1 MKLLLLSNPRAI
13 TMEHLEFETKLH
25 LRNLKEALERAYRG
39 TTTVGIAFKDHVVL
53 ASDKKATAGIYI
65 AHKNVKK
72 IVKVDEKIAMTIA
85 GLVADAQA
93 LADYIRAEAQY
104 YQILN
109 GRPMSLRGMASL
121 LGLILNEYK
130 YFPFIVQLI
139 LGGYDYYEGP
149 KIFVIEPYGDVTEEN
164 IAATGSGSPVAIGI
178 IETEYR
184 PDLSIEESVKLAVK
198 AIASAIARD
207 VFTGGVGVDAVTV
220 GKDFYQEYTFTVEE
234 IKKLLGRT

>member
-1 MKLLLLSNPRAI
+1 
-13 TMEHLEFETKLH
+13 MEHLEFETKLH
-25 LRNLKEALERAYRG
+25 LRNLKEVLERAYRG

-149 KIFVIEPYGDVTEEN
+149 KIFVIEPYGDVTEES

-207 VFTGGVGVDAVTV
+207 VFTGGIGVDAVAV

>member
-1 MKLLLLSNPRAI
+1 LLSNPRAI

-207 VFTGGVGVDAVTV
+207 VFTGGIGVDAVTV

>member
-1 MKLLLLSNPRAI
+1 
-13 TMEHLEFETKLH
+13 MEHLEFETKLH

-207 VFTGGVGVDAVTV
+207 VFTGGIGVDAVTV

-234 IKKLLGRT
+234 IKNFLAGHRHEF

>member
-1 MKLLLLSNPRAI
+1 VKLLLLSNPRAI

>member
-1 MKLLLLSNPRAI
+1 
-13 TMEHLEFETKLH
+13 MEHLEFETKLH

>member
-1 MKLLLLSNPRAI
+1 
-13 TMEHLEFETKLH
+13 MEHLEFETKLH

-207 VFTGGVGVDAVTV
+207 VFTGGIGVDTVTV

-234 IKKLLGRT
+234 IKNFLAGHRHEF

>member
-1 MKLLLLSNPRAI
+1 MKY
-13 TMEHLEFETKLH
+13 LEFETKI
-25 LRNLKEALERAYRG
+25 LEKAYRG
-39 TTTVGIAFKDHVVL
+39 TTTIGIVFKDYVVL
-53 ASDKKATAGIYI
+53 ASDKKATSGIYI

-72 IVKVDEKIAMTIA
+72 IVKVNERIAMTIA

-93 LADYIRAEAQY
+93 LADFIRAEAHY

-121 LGLILNEYK
+121 LGLVLNEYK

-139 LGGYDYYEGP
+139 LGGYDHYEGP

-164 IAATGSGSPVAIGI
+164 IAATGSGSPTAIGI
-178 IETEYR
+178 IEAEYK
-184 PDLSIEESVKLAVK
+184 PDLSIEDSIKLAVK

-207 VFTGGVGVDAVTV
+207 IFTGGIGVDVVTI
-220 GKDFYQEYTFTVEE
+220 GKDFYREYTFTVEE
-234 IKKLLGRT
+234 IKKFLSRTSS

>member
-1 MKLLLLSNPRAI
+1 
-13 TMEHLEFETKLH
+13 MEHLEFETKLH
-25 LRNLKEALERAYRG
+25 LRNLKEVLERAYRG

-72 IVKVDEKIAMTIA
+72 IIKVDEKIAMTIA

-149 KIFVIEPYGDVTEEN
+149 KIFVIEPYGDVTEES

-207 VFTGGVGVDAVTV
+207 VFTGGIGVDAVAV

>member
-1 MKLLLLSNPRAI
+1 VKLLLLSNPRAI

-207 VFTGGVGVDAVTV
+207 VFTGGIGVDAVTV

>member
-1 MKLLLLSNPRAI
+1 
-13 TMEHLEFETKLH
+13 MEHLEFETKLH
-25 LRNLKEALERAYRG
+25 LRNLKEVLERAYRG

-207 VFTGGVGVDAVTV
+207 VFTGGIGVDAVTV

>member
-1 MKLLLLSNPRAI
+1 
-13 TMEHLEFETKLH
+13 MEHLEFETKLH

-207 VFTGGVGVDAVTV
+207 VFTGGIGVDAVTV